1 MYLEQL
7 AEFIGELGCDPKGA
21 PDVARGLIVNNRVRD
36 IRPFAD
42 RVEAK
47 FLETSCQGA
56 AGLTSAEKTLLH
68 EQVSGATD
76 HKQD

>member
-1 MYLEQL
+1 MR
-7 AEFIGELGCDPKGA
+7 PKR
-21 PDVARGLIVNNRVRD
+21 PPHVARGLIVSNRVRD
-36 IRPFAD
+36 IGPFAD

-47 FLETSCQGA
+47 FLDPSCQGA
-56 AGLTSAEKTLLH
+56 ADLTSAEKELLH